1 VVNTRDTHSHPQYT
15 VVFASGLCRTPHTER
30 AVRTS
35 ATLPSRTP
43 LPMLTAA
50 SRFLR
55 TLFADT
61 RPSTNRRRVSQRPTS
76 YASTEQLE
84 DRCLFSA
91 GELDPT
97 FGDGG
102 IVITNVADK
111 HYQLN
116 VADMEILDDGSM
128 LMVGTTTQYQRYDL
142 NEDIY
147 VVRVLPNGSGEAT
160 GPYDQTFGDA
170 GRVRLYAGIG
180 HDMAGAMG
188 VLPDGKILIAGSS
201 ENDESFQTNL
211 WRLNPNGP
219 PDTTFGGG
227 DGFVQLEDGF
237 RDVTDLV
244 VQSNGRVIVVGSY
257 ARIFSEQY
265 QSCRTFEEFEMVGFT
280 ADGALDVTFADN
292 GRSSSGSAV
301 RDRTF

>member
-1 VVNTRDTHSHPQYT
+1 MVNTRDTHSHPQYT

-84 DRCLFSA
+84 DRCLLSA

-180 HDMAGAMG
+180 HDMAGAR
-188 VLPDGKILIAGSS
+188 
-201 ENDESFQTNL
+201 
-211 WRLNPNGP
+211 WR
-219 PDTTFGGG
+219 
-227 DGFVQLEDGF
+227 
-237 RDVTDLV
+237 
-244 VQSNGRVIVVGSY
+244 
-257 ARIFSEQY
+257 
-265 QSCRTFEEFEMVGFT
+265 SCRMGKFLSPGARKTTKASKRTCGDLTPMVLRTQRLEGVMDLCSLKMVFET
-280 ADGALDVTFADN
+280 SLILLY
-292 GRSSSGSAV
+292 S
-301 RDRTF
+301 RTDA